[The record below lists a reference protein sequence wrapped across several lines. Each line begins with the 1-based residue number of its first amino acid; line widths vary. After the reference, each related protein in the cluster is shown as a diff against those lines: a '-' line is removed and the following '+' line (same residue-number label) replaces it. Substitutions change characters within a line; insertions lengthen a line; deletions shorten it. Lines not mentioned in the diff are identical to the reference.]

1 MKKLVLASLLAASA
15 TLVQAQSSVTIY
27 GLVDVGF
34 TATNQSLVST
44 PGGTPTKTSAAQFG
58 QNAQSTSRLGFRGR
72 EDLGGGTSAFFTV
85 EIQLT
90 PQNSNLTGANSTS
103 AVTNRQSFVGIAQK
117 GYGQVAIGRQY
128 TPVFFSVAKTNANGF
143 NNVVGDLVYL
153 GSGSG
158 AAGTSTSAV
167 LTGQENGIG
176 FTNRASNAITFQSE
190 KFKGFALGGMYSMA
204 NQTVDSTTSVTTNQ
218 TGYGLNADYTWK
230 KLLVTAAYQSFK
242 AENTGSAAAI
252 DVANGALTNA
262 TDNQSYVGAVYD
274 FGILKAYANYVNRKI
289 TSSVDSSQFL
299 QRTAQQIGVRGY
311 ISPKIEGW
319 VSAGNGR
326 LDQYGPSTPTVN
338 FTGWQVGSNYWLS
351 KRTNLYAIYGD
362 TQTASSSSN
371 AAGAGSSRNQIATGI
386 RHTF

>member
-15 TLVQAQSSVTIY
+15 TLTQAQSSVTIY
-27 GLVDVGF
+27 GIVDMGF
-34 TATNQSLVST
+34 TATNQTLVST
-44 PGGTPTKTSAAQFG
+44 AGGTPVKTSAMSFN
-58 QNAQSTSRLGFRGR
+58 QNAQSTSRLGFRGS
-72 EDLGGGTSAFFTV
+72 EDLGGGTSAIFTV
-85 EIQLT
+85 EMQLT
-90 PQNSNLTGANSTS
+90 PQDSNLSGANSTT
-103 AVTNRQSFVGIAQK
+103 AITNRQSFVGLKQK
-117 GYGQVAIGRQY
+117 DLGQAALGRQY
-128 TPVFFSVAKTNANGF
+128 TPVFNAVASTSPGAI

-158 AAGTSTSAV
+158 ATGTSTSTV

-176 FTNRASNAITFQSE
+176 FTNRASNALTFQTDR
-190 KFKGFALGGMYSMA
+190 FKGFRVGGMYSMK
-204 NQTVDSTTSVTTNQ
+204 NQTATDSTGTVDQN
-218 TGYGLNADYTWK
+218 GYGLNADYTWN

-252 DVANGALTNA
+252 DVANGTLTNA
-262 TDNQSYVGAVYD
+262 KDNQSYVGAVYD

-289 TSSVDSSQFL
+289 TSAVDSSQFL

-311 ISPKIEGW
+311 LSPKIESW

-338 FTGWQVGSNYWLS
+338 FTGWQVGSNYWMS

-362 TQTASSSSN
+362 TQTSSN
-371 AAGAGSSRNQIATGI
+371 STNVAGAGSSRNQIATGI